1 MTSLFYPRPWVEA
14 GTVSSSP
21 SMIVVPNQDL
31 SIEAFFGNL
40 HGLVSKINFLLYDGN
55 QKDLESDSNF
65 QSIILK

>member
-1 MTSLFYPRPWVEA
+1 M
-14 GTVSSSP
+14 SSSP
-21 SMIVVPNQDL
+21 SMIVVPDQYL

-40 HGLVSKINFLLYDGN
+40 HGLVSKINLLLYDGN